1 MLKVKDIAYIIQQ
14 KAPLSLAL
22 EFDSAGLNVGDEN
35 AEVRGILLAQNV
47 TYATLE
53 ECRQKGLN
61 LLITHHPCVFGERAR
76 QIYAEPCK
84 KS

>member
-35 AEVRGILLAQNV
+35 AEVRGILLAQKRHV
-47 TYATLE
+47 
-53 ECRQKGLN
+53 R
-61 LLITHHPCVFGERAR
+61 H
-76 QIYAEPCK
+76 
-84 KS
+84 S